1 MTQPSRTRSILLVVI
16 PLLLAMLAGV
26 SQGKLASDDKQ
37 LSFYHTHTGKRLDV
51 VYWRNGSYIPS
62 ALDQINRFLF
72 DFRTGDKAEMDPEL
86 LDLIYELR
94 ATLGSDGAYQ
104 VVSAYRSPET
114 NEMLR
119 GRGANSGVAKNSQHL
134 LGKAIDVRLEGVRT
148 NKLRDVAL
156 SMNRGGV
163 GFYETSDFVH
173 LDTGRPRSW

>member
-51 VYWRNGSYIPS
+51 VYWRNGDYIPS

>member
-119 GRGANSGVAKNSQHL
+119 GRGANSGVEKNSQHL

-148 NKLRDVAL
+148 NRLRDVAL

>member
-51 VYWRNGSYIPS
+51 VYWRNGAYIPS

>member
-51 VYWRNGSYIPS
+51 VYWRNGAYIPS

-148 NKLRDVAL
+148 NRLRDVAL